1 MKLKQTMI
9 CYFLKSANILITVDD
24 YDLYKNGSR
33 IVNDHVYYSKVH
45 KVIICIY
52 FINRTLNI

>member
-1 MKLKQTMI
+1 MI